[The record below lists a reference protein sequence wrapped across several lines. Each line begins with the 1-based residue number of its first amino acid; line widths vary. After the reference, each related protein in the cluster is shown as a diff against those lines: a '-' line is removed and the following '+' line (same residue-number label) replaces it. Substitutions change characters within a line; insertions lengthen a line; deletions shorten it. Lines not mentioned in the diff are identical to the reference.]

1 MNDPDTA
8 LRKPLDENR
17 KKKTLQESPVQ
28 VFSASQRLILSTFQA
43 VQPLDY
49 HKNFKMDRSKNNY
62 PFLCAWRNYLQTNIQ
77 NNISLQE
84 ITRDIL
90 FLTKGIPK
98 IEYIEVKSP
107 STQNRM
113 L

>member
-1 MNDPDTA
+1 
-8 LRKPLDENR
+8 
-17 KKKTLQESPVQ
+17 
-28 VFSASQRLILSTFQA
+28 
-43 VQPLDY
+43 
-49 HKNFKMDRSKNNY
+49 MDRSKNNY
-62 PFLCAWRNYLQTNIQ
+62 PFLCAWHNYLQTNIQ
-77 NNISLQE
+77 NNIFQE
-84 ITRDIL
+84 ITKDIL